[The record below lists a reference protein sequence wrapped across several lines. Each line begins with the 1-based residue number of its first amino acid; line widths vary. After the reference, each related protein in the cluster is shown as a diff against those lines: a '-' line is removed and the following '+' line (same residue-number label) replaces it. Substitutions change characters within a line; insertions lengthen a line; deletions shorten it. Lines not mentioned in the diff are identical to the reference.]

1 MYRNDKI
8 KVYLKNVNS
17 EAYTPV
23 RQVLSEFLKEIEYT
37 NNYRAYDLAIDCQY
51 INKDNIKF
59 HKANILKQIEDEINK
74 RKRNPLRNY
83 I

>member
-1 MYRNDKI
+1 MKI

-23 RQVLSEFLKEIEYT
+23 RKVLSEFLKEIEYT
-37 NNYRAYDLAIDCQY
+37 NNYRAYDILIDCEG
-51 INKDNIKF
+51 INKESIKF
-59 HKANILKQIEDEINK
+59 KKKEIIKKVEDEINK